1 MFCTKCGSP
10 LPENGKFC
18 SQCGAAVGEKPVNSE
33 TSAVSKTSEPP
44 AAQPVQKPDTGTGR
58 KLAIT
63 AFVLSGLSM
72 LLSLIFAPFIYK
84 IFSEMEISMSDED
97 WVLAIVTIFMY
108 LILKLIGAALDA
120 LASAS
125 GYILPSLVL
134 SMTGL
139 ALGILSRVKYKVKSF
154 GVAPVL
160 LPVGALAV
168 QLVVL
173 AVCFFADPT
182 VPIT

>member
-10 LPENGKFC
+10 LTENGKFC
-18 SQCGAAVGEKPVNSE
+18 SQCGAAVGENPVNSE
-33 TSAVSKTSEPP
+33 TSAVPKTSEPT
-44 AAQPVQKPDTGTGR
+44 AAQSVQKPDTGTGR

-63 AFVLSGLSM
+63 AFVLSGLAM
-72 LLSLIFAPFIYK
+72 LLSLIFAPYVYK

-108 LILKLIGAALDA
+108 LLIKLFGAMLDA

-134 SMTGL
+134 AMTGL

-154 GVAPVL
+154 GVAPIL
-160 LPVGALAV
+160 LPVGALLL

-173 AVCFFADPT
+173 VVCFNANPT